1 MGSKRV
7 ADPDP
12 VRSSRSSLFTTK
24 KRSVWDIDFGSIW
37 GSVWDAFWLHFDSLL
52 APGSLLDA
60 LGFKNGDFLENV
72 QQTIEYLYKCLPGTP
87 QNKPKSAQVVS
98 KKQLF
103 RSKISTSFLDRFGPH
118 LASQNASLGHPL
130 GDQNRSKNR
139 SEIGLLKK
147 SAQDRRRTAQD
158 LPQTPPRAPP
168 DPPGRPKMAPRCP
181 RELPKAPQDALEAP
195 FCTPGFHK
203 KRRRPPGAAGTDFT
217 CAPRSPKTPTKIQDR
232 SKRAP
237 QAPSPR

>member
-1 MGSKRV
+1 M
-7 ADPDP
+7 
-12 VRSSRSSLFTTK
+12 
-24 KRSVWDIDFGSIW
+24 
-37 GSVWDAFWLHFDSLL
+37 
-52 APGSLLDA
+52 
-60 LGFKNGDFLENV
+60 
-72 QQTIEYLYKCLPGTP
+72 
-87 QNKPKSAQVVS
+87 
-98 KKQLF
+98 
-103 RSKISTSFLDRFGPH
+103 
-118 LASQNASLGHPL
+118 ASQNASLGHPL

-139 SEIGLLKK
+139 SEMGLLKK

-158 LPQTPPRAPP
+158 LPQTLPRAPP

-237 QAPSPR
+237 QAPSLRGVITKARGAAGDSRARILDPAALRLAGCAVTKLTWSNLGHKLSKSITYIASQKGFHGVQTCRRPRPASEF